1 MTALPFTHRFI
12 VFDVDGTLLDSQ
24 HTVVHCVSAAFAA
37 HGLPVPEAA
46 AIRATIGL
54 KLDIAIASLMP
65 EPERLRAPELVEG
78 YRTAFFALQDTPG
91 HDEPLFPGTLAMLDA
106 LIHPEIFLGIATGK
120 NRRGLERVLKRHD
133 LAPRFHNF
141 KTADDGPGKPHPHLL
156 EVAMA
161 EVGAEPADT
170 VMVGD
175 TTYDIEMARN
185 AGCVALGVNWGN
197 HSAERL
203 HDAGAH
209 LVIGHFSELG
219 EALVRLSGER
229 V

>member
-24 HTVVHCVSAAFAA
+24 HTVVHCMGAAFAA

-54 KLDIAIASLMP
+54 KLDIAIASLLP
-65 EPERLRAPELVEG
+65 EPERSRALDLVEG
-78 YRTAFFALQDTPG
+78 YRTAFFALQETPE
-91 HDEPLFPGTLAMLDA
+91 HDEPLFPGTLEMLDA
-106 LIHPEIFLGIATGK
+106 LVHPEVFLGIATGK

-161 EVGAEPADT
+161 EVGAAPRDT
-170 VMVGD
+170 VMIGD
-175 TTYDIEMARN
+175 TTYDIEMACA
-185 AGCVALGVNWGN
+185 AGCAAVGVSWGN
-197 HSAERL
+197 HPVEQLLA
-203 HDAGAH
+203 AGADC
-209 LVIGHFSELG
+209 VINHFSEL
-219 EALVRLSGER
+219 EQQLIRMSGER

>member
-12 VFDVDGTLLDSQ
+12 EFDVYGTLLDSQ
-24 HTVVHCVSAAFAA
+24 HTVVHCMGASFAA
-37 HGLPVPEAA
+37 HGLPLPEAA
-46 AIRATIGL
+46 AIRANIGL
-54 KLDIAIASLMP
+54 KLDFSIASLLH
-65 EPERLRAPELVEG
+65 EPERARALDLVEG
-78 YRTAFFALQDTPG
+78 YRTAFFALQETPE
-91 HDEPLFPGTLAMLDA
+91 HDEPLFPGTLEMLDA
-106 LIHPEIFLGIATGK
+106 LIHPEVFLGIATGK
-120 NRRGLERVLKRHD
+120 NRRGLDRVLKRHD

-185 AGCVALGVNWGN
+185 AGCIALGVNWGN
-197 HSAERL
+197 HSEAQL

-209 LVIGHFSELG
+209 HVIGHFSELG
-219 EALVRLSGER
+219 EALVRLSGVR